1 MLHEQLTRFAAILT
15 IAFVFIVELSAS
27 GGDPDQP
34 AVDKLFAAYNKA
46 TSPGCS
52 LGVIRDGNFI
62 YRKAYGMGSL
72 ELGVPLSPESVFYM
86 ASVSKQFTAAA
97 VVLAAEQGF
106 LSLDDDVRKYIP
118 ELPDYGHV
126 ITLRQMLHHTSGLRD
141 FETLVYLSGHQ
152 ISDPHSK
159 DEMIQLVARQKG
171 LNNIPGDE
179 WIYSNTNYFLLGEVV
194 RSATKRSLAEF
205 SAESIFKPLGME
217 HTRFYDDHTLVVPGR
232 VPAYEPGSDGKFLVD
247 WSTSF
252 DLVGPGGLMS
262 SVDDLLFWDRNFYEN
277 RLGTKSFLKEMH
289 TRGVLN
295 NGAATDYAFG
305 LELGT
310 YRGLPIVEHSGGL
323 FGYGTEILRFPN
335 QRFTVVC
342 LCNLSSAGD
351 SVTDLARKVADIYL
365 EKTLGGET
373 GAIHSPSNRKFPDPS
388 LFAGKYLDPQK
399 HFVYSFTV
407 SGGSLMAWG
416 ASLPRVGPNR
426 FKDLGTGTITFDSS
440 AGGMQATLI
449 TDGETFFAGKR
460 VEAPNLGDADLAA
473 YIGQYRSAELDVTYN
488 LSTNQGNLMAQ
499 NNHSS
504 WNPPLKLIPVAQDEF
519 ETGEFSIVFRRDANQ
534 RVSGLSVF
542 TIRARNVS
550 FEKVN

>member
-1 MLHEQLTRFAAILT
+1 MRLNVPLG
-15 IAFVFIVELSAS
+15 FVLALGALIFIIELSAFAA
-27 GGDPDQP
+27 DANQP

-46 TSPGCS
+46 NSPGCS
-52 LGVIRDGNFI
+52 LGVIQDGNFV
-62 YRKAYGMGSL
+62 YRKAYGMGNL
-72 ELGVPLSPESVFYM
+72 ELGVPLSSESVFYM

-106 LSLDDDVRKYIP
+106 VSLDDDVRKYIP

-141 FETLVYLSGHQ
+141 FEALLYLSGQ
-152 ISDPHSK
+152 RISDPHSK
-159 DEMIQLVARQKG
+159 DEMMQLIARQRG

-179 WIYSNTNYFLLGEVV
+179 WIYSNTNYFLLAEVV
-194 RSATKRSLAEF
+194 SRATKKSLAEF
-205 SAESIFKPLGME
+205 SAENIFKPLGMA

-232 VPAYEPGSDGKFLVD
+232 VPAYDPGVGGKFLVD

-262 SVDDLLFWDRNFYEN
+262 SVDDLLFWDRNFNEN
-277 RLGTKSFLKEMH
+277 KIGKKSFLKEMQ

-295 NGAATDYAFG
+295 NGAETDYAFG

-323 FGYGTEILRFPN
+323 FGYGTEILRFPD

-351 SVTDLARKVADIYL
+351 SVTDLAREVADIYL
-365 EKTLGGET
+365 EKAMSPKA
-373 GAIHSPSNRKFPDPS
+373 GAIQSPGDRDFPDPS

-399 HFVYSFTV
+399 HFVYSFTA
-407 SGGSLMAWG
+407 SGDSLIAWG
-416 ASLPRVGPNR
+416 ARLPRVGPNQ
-426 FKDLGTGTITFDSS
+426 FKDLGTGTITFESS

-460 VEAPNLGDADLAA
+460 IEAPHLGDADLAT
-473 YIGQYRSAELDVTYN
+473 YIGQYRSAELDVTYT
-488 LSTNQGNLMAQ
+488 LSVSQGNLMLQ
-499 NNHSS
+499 NNHSN
-504 WNPPLKLIPVAQDEF
+504 WNPPLKQSPVAQDEF
-519 ETGEFSIVFRRDANQ
+519 ESPEFNIVFQRDANH
-534 RVSGLSVF
+534 RVCGLTVF
-542 TIRARNVS
+542 TIRARNVG